1 MNELERYKQW
11 NDAFYEHYFGEGR
24 DNVILYIDN
33 EIINKIGHQLDPN
46 DEDPVKTF
54 FYTVL
59 MEGPRRRNFAKS
71 INCNTED
78 RESCG
83 FILFLD
89 DIENCN
95 IFFLAQELAEKG
107 NTPRNKYLKLPCL
120 CYLVFIIYAFQYG
133 KDGKRAEN
141 PKWDYVSQVIG
152 DYLDEDI
159 STKDRSATVD
169 KLFRAVSNSQPNFD
183 SNLTTGVQPYVG
195 RIKYQFVLT
204 NAERK
209 LLYNILDTHKLR
221 WDEDRLSYAEF
232 ANRYVLPYLTGNQYA
247 SLRKKILVS
256 DNNVYFRNIISQF
269 DPQNYHSDDEDKKA
283 HGLFLYIYSLE
294 ERCFYL
300 GVDIKIDGELQFD
313 NVYFTPDK
321 EFYGLFKSDK
331 QKFQS
336 IETRCVETND
346 VVIHTVEC
354 DVLFFELKGYYYV
367 QCTADDIIDGR
378 SYLVVSNNERK
389 INAILNGQNSR
400 PSNLQGFNFNY
411 MFFIPSWTQQE
422 RGRRTRIVKER
433 LYSFGFGIKNPSKP
447 NSYYPEG
454 IPSIVVSNE
463 TIENV
468 KSIKVICKQIGRQ
481 DICNTI
487 TKLRKSGRNELFY
500 RLPDDLL
507 GIRDP
512 YKLEVYVVIN
522 YDGGQHETEELVG
535 VINVQPCLL
544 ENYARSSFVYDKWN
558 RTLPQIPETGA
569 YYQNNK
575 VYRAT
580 NNPHQSNCIILQEER
595 VSKEPREDMMMLANI
610 LFVVFNQENEIDD
623 VKLNNI
629 IKYVGGYYNF
639 DAGDYKVRNSLKHS
653 LLNLGFMSRSFTT
666 KYLYRPNNV
675 RVVRTNR
682 GLTAYSNLSLLYGT
696 YSIHEIDKINNAE
709 CPIRY
714 RCPYTLSELENRPFL
729 ICLPDIVLV
738 DKYDENKV
746 GINYVDNPLADDLI
760 NFIGN
765 MRDFEGAFLHREGY
779 REDGV
784 DQQGLPRYTSIDGKI
799 ILETN
804 RGRYDKYEFVN
815 ANGNPQY
822 FRLPEALV
830 KLYCNN
836 KHNQSVCILKAP
848 QRNGN
853 EYPSIYFERF
863 SMGAPRLLQKALCEL
878 DLRLPSLIYVFPI
891 DRFIDGGKL
900 YSQLYEYNDKD
911 LKKSIVEKLSGHS
924 SDNVYQ
930 DRSVSLVSS
939 ADYLKRYQMKLLSFQ
954 RNQGGNINK
963 VLVLYYSMGKISED
977 KIIAFS
983 QYTENNE
990 IKVYGT
996 RQDYKLE
1003 NVTDYYEII
1012 DNDVNH
1018 AFSSIIL
1025 NRQIKYGNVL
1035 YDKIVP
1041 SCSADNLLSSI
1052 DVIVMAKQSND
1063 N

>member
-1 MNELERYKQW
+1 MNELEKYKLW
-11 NDAFYEHYFGEGR
+11 NDAFYEYYFGEEK
-24 DNVILYIDN
+24 DNVILYVDN
-33 EIINKIGHQLDPN
+33 EIINRIGHQIDPN
-46 DEDPVKTF
+46 DEDPINSF
-54 FYTVL
+54 FTTVL
-59 MEGPRRRNFAKS
+59 MTSEERRRFATQ
-71 INCNTED
+71 INARCAFTLILDEVENNT
-78 RESCG
+78 
-83 FILFLD
+83 
-89 DIENCN
+89 
-95 IFFLAQELAEKG
+95 IFYLARELAEKG
-107 NTPRNKYLKLPCL
+107 NNPRNQYIKLPCL
-120 CYLVFIIYAFQYG
+120 NYLVFIIYSFQFG
-133 KDGKRAEN
+133 QEN
-141 PKWDYVSQVIG
+141 VIATLPQWRHMN
-152 DYLDEDI
+152 DVIKHYLNEKI
-159 STKDRSATVD
+159 AGSERSTTVEM
-169 KLFRAVSNSQPNFD
+169 LFKAVSSYQPNFD
-183 SNLTTGVQPYVG
+183 SNLKTGEQPYVG
-195 RIKYQFVLT
+195 RIKYQFVLS
-204 NAERK
+204 NAERR
-209 LLYNILDTHKLR
+209 LLYELLDTHQLR

-232 ANRYVLPYLTGNQYA
+232 ANRYVLPYLTENQYA

-269 DPQNYHSDDEDKKA
+269 DSQNYHSADVEDKKA

-313 NVYFTPDK
+313 DVYFTPDK
-321 EFYGLFKSDK
+321 EFYGLFKSDR
-331 QKFQS
+331 QKFQYL
-336 IETRCVETND
+336 ETRCVETND
-346 VVIHTVEC
+346 VVVHTVDG
-354 DVLFFELKGYYYV
+354 DVLFFELKGLYYV

-378 SYLVVSNNERK
+378 PYLVVSNNERK
-389 INAILNGQNSR
+389 LNTILNGQESR
-400 PSNLQGFNFNY
+400 RLILQGFNYTY
-411 MFFIPSWTQQE
+411 MFFISSWTKQE
-422 RGRRTRIVKER
+422 RGRNTKIVKER
-433 LYSFGFGIKNPSKP
+433 VYSFGFGIKNPSKP

-454 IPSIVVSNE
+454 VPSIVVSNE
-463 TIENV
+463 TIGNV
-468 KSIKVICKQIGRQ
+468 TSIKVVCKQVGHQ
-481 DICNTI
+481 DICETI
-487 TKLRKSGRNELFY
+487 TELRKSVRNEMFY

-522 YDGGQHETEELVG
+522 NAAIHPETEELVG

-575 VYRAT
+575 VYRAA
-580 NNPHQSNCIILQEER
+580 NIPHQSSCIILQEER
-595 VSKEPREDMMMLANI
+595 VSKDPRKDMMMLANI

-682 GLTAYSNLSLLYGT
+682 GLTPQNNLSLLYGT
-696 YSIHEIDKINNAE
+696 YSIHEIEKIKNAG
-709 CPIRY
+709 CRIRY
-714 RCPYTLSELENRPFL
+714 RCPYSPSELEKRSFL
-729 ICLPDIVLV
+729 KCLPDIVLV
-738 DKYDENKV
+738 SHYDEERV

-765 MRDFEGAFLHREGY
+765 LRDFEDVFLSQEGY
-779 REDGV
+779 HEDGV
-784 DQQGLPRYTSIDGKI
+784 SQQGLPRYTSVDGKI

-815 ANGNPQY
+815 ANGGPQY

-836 KHNQSVCILKAP
+836 KHNQPVCILKAP

-853 EYPSIYFERF
+853 EFPSIFFERY
-863 SMGAPRLLQKALCEL
+863 SMGIPRLLQKALCEL
-878 DLRLPSLIYVFPI
+878 DLRLPSLIYVFPV

-900 YSQLYEYNDKD
+900 YSQLYEYNVKD
-911 LKKSIVEKLSGHS
+911 LKKNIVEKLSGHS
-924 SDNVYQ
+924 SNNVYQ
-930 DRSVSLVSS
+930 DRSVTLISS
-939 ADYLKRYQMKLLSFQ
+939 ADYLRRYQMKLLSFQ
-954 RNQGGNINK
+954 QNQGDNINI
-963 VLVLYYSMGKISED
+963 VLVLYYSNNLGRTNKV
-977 KIIAFS
+977 IAFS
-983 QYTENNE
+983 QYSVNNE

-1012 DNDVNH
+1012 DDDVNH

-1025 NRQIKYGNVL
+1025 NRQIQYGNER
-1035 YDKIVP
+1035 YEEIVP
-1041 SCSADNLLSSI
+1041 SSSADNLLSSI
-1052 DVIVMAKQSND
+1052 DVTIMAKQSN
-1063 N
+1063 NN